1 MIEEP
6 DEPDEPMDQEVAYER
21 LSAED
26 VDQEIRA
33 LLASPAN
40 FARLRSIAFTL
51 CAGVAGQ
58 TGDDLLNEAVTRFYE
73 GRRKWPRGV
82 HRLVVFKSAMHSLA
96 SDARKRAVLNPV
108 DDAVALATTGAED
121 EAADARPQVHGVSAL
136 TPEDELSGK
145 EQLAAVYAAVAGDE
159 DLELLVMVWA
169 DGQRGEEAA
178 KELDWD
184 KKKYEAARKRLTRRL
199 DALDSDRRTK

>member
-6 DEPDEPMDQEVAYER
+6 EDPVEQEDGYER

-33 LLASPAN
+33 LLGSAAN
-40 FARLRSIAFTL
+40 FARLKSIASTL
-51 CAGVAGQ
+51 AAGVTGLS
-58 TGDDLLNEAVTRFYE
+58 GDDLLNEAVVRFYE

-82 HRLVVFKSAMHSLA
+82 HPLVVFKSAMHSLA
-96 SDARKRAVLNPV
+96 SDMRKRVALSPV
-108 DDAVALATTGAED
+108 DENVALVTAGGE
-121 EAADARPQVHGVSAL
+121 EASADSRPQVHAAVTL

-145 EQLAAVYAAVAGDE
+145 KQLAAVYAVVAGDE

-169 DGQRGEEAA
+169 DGLRGEEAA
-178 KELDWD
+178 NELDWD

-199 DALDSDRRTK
+199 GALDPDRRLK

>member
-6 DEPDEPMDQEVAYER
+6 EDTVEQEDGYER

-33 LLASPAN
+33 LLGSAAN
-40 FARLRSIAFTL
+40 FARLKSIASTL
-51 CAGVAGQ
+51 AAGVTGLS
-58 TGDDLLNEAVTRFYE
+58 GDDLLNEAVVRFYE

-82 HRLVVFKSAMHSLA
+82 HPLVVFKSAMHSLA
-96 SDARKRAVLNPV
+96 SDMRKRVALSPV
-108 DDAVALATTGAED
+108 DENVALVTAGGE
-121 EAADARPQVHGVSAL
+121 EASADSRPQVHAAVTL

-145 EQLAAVYAAVAGDE
+145 KQLAAVYAVVAGDE

-169 DGQRGEEAA
+169 DGLRGEEAA
-178 KELDWD
+178 NELDWD

-199 DALDSDRRTK
+199 GALDPDRRLK

>member
-6 DEPDEPMDQEVAYER
+6 DYPAEQEPDYER

-26 VDQEIRA
+26 VDKEIRA
-33 LLASPAN
+33 LLASAAN
-40 FARLRSIAFTL
+40 FARLRSIASAL
-51 CAGVAGQ
+51 AAGVTGLS
-58 TGDDLLNEAVTRFYE
+58 GDDLLNEAVVRFYE
-73 GRRKWPRGV
+73 GRRTWPRGL
-82 HRLVVFKSAMHSLA
+82 HPLVVFKSAMHSIA
-96 SDARKRAVLNPV
+96 SGIRKRIAISPV
-108 DDAVALATTGAED
+108 DENVALAAVGGED
-121 EAADARPQVHGVSAL
+121 AVTDIRPQVHGVSSL

-159 DLELLVMVWA
+159 ELELLVMVWA
-169 DGQRGEEAA
+169 DGQRGDDAA

-199 DALDSDRRTK
+199 DALDPDRRPK